1 MKNAET
7 HIGGKDVR
15 IQVIGD
21 TSVFDDEIK
30 KEIDRVTKLTSKN
43 NGLILNIAL
52 NYGSRAEIVHAAKR
66 MAKEVLEGK
75 LKPDDI
81 NEEVLNDRLYT
92 AKIPDPDLL
101 IRPGGEK
108 RLSNFL
114 LWQSAYTELWYTDV
128 LWPDFKKE
136 HIVEAILD
144 YQRRNRRFGGI

>member
-1 MKNAET
+1 MCMRT
-7 HIGGKDVR
+7 
-15 IQVIGD
+15 
-21 TSVFDDEIK
+21 
-30 KEIDRVTKLTSKN
+30 
-43 NGLILNIAL
+43 
-52 NYGSRAEIVHAAKR
+52 KR

>member
-1 MKNAET
+1 
-7 HIGGKDVR
+7 
-15 IQVIGD
+15 
-21 TSVFDDEIK
+21 
-30 KEIDRVTKLTSKN
+30 
-43 NGLILNIAL
+43 
-52 NYGSRAEIVHAAKR
+52 
-66 MAKEVLEGK
+66 

-136 HIVEAILD
+136 HIVEAIWIIRGETEDLEGYEVAKNQSD
-144 YQRRNRRFGGI
+144 KRSSGSHSFDCGCMFGTDGS